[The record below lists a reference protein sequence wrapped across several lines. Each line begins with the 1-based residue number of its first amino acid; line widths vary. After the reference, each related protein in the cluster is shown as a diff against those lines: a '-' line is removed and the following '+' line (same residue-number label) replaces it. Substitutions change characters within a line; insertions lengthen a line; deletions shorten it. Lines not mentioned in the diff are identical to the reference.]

1 MASTRWLGAVEG
13 FYGPPFPH
21 EERLELL
28 EWLAGHHFNC
38 YAYAPKDDPYHRRQW
53 RLPYPEQETTQLREL
68 VERGRQLGIDVALA
82 VSPGVD
88 WKEGDDVPL
97 VAKLGTFRD
106 LGATVLAVAFDDVP
120 SGGQQLGD
128 AHGRAVAG
136 AVEALGDG
144 IRWVTCP
151 TDYAAPVVTP
161 YLEAYVKRLPPDV
174 EVM

>member
-68 VERGRQLGIDVALA
+68 VERGPQPGIDVALG
-82 VSPGVD
+82 VSPGRD
-88 WKEGDDVPL
+88 REEGGPCPPL
-97 VAKLGTFRD
+97 AQP
-106 LGATVLAVAFDDVP
+106 AAFP
-120 SGGQQLGD
+120 
-128 AHGRAVAG
+128 RP
-136 AVEALGDG
+136 
-144 IRWVTCP
+144 RVTRP
-151 TDYAAPVVTP
+151 A
-161 YLEAYVKRLPPDV
+161 
-174 EVM
+174 